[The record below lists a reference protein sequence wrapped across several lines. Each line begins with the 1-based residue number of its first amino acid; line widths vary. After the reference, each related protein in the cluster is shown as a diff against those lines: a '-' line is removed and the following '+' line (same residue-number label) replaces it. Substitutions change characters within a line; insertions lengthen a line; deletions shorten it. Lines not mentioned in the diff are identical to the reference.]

1 MRQDPLVVLALLTL
15 GACAERDSEYVASE
29 LTHIEK
35 KWDGIL
41 VEFGVPQALP
51 LLGEGWSYG
60 EVAPDG
66 NSLRWAV
73 SEEASFRFE
82 SPREGKHLAWFEVE
96 PFRAEGSPTQFIGIT
111 LNGEELPPIEL
122 RAGRDRYPR
131 ELELR
136 AGGNEVGLRFRY
148 AGDPTRA
155 SADRRR
161 LAVAFYRF
169 DVSFDGLSPVAGR
182 PGPFARVDDALFIP
196 AGGSISFFHEGGTPA
211 RLRLRLG
218 SDHSPRLAAARG
230 SGVRVTIR
238 SPAVSREHTVVAEA
252 EVTTWEEA
260 LDSAAPVEVSLEA
273 AHDPILVRS
282 EILTHKP
289 AVARPT
295 NSPAFDDFNIVVIV
309 LDGANAL
316 RTGLYGHERDTT
328 PVLDRL
334 GRESVVFDTA
344 VSQAVY
350 TIASI
355 GSLFTGQYPE
365 RHQIVT
371 FADRLRDDVPTVSAI
386 FTDAGFRTAAFAGN
400 AVVSRAF
407 GLDRGFEEF
416 LPVTELEDYTG
427 HGDSVVK
434 AFRSWLAE
442 HRDER
447 FFAYVHFREPHF
459 PYNPP
464 PPFDTRFGP
473 ATAYPGGMS
482 DASVLDD
489 LNRDP
494 PSPEVKARVGALY
507 EGNLAYVDDLVGKLL
522 ECLDERTVVVV
533 TADHG
538 EAIFEH
544 GFLGHNTQ
552 LYEESI
558 RVPLVIRVPRV
569 PPRRV
574 PGVVELLDLTP
585 TLLEIGGLGDHPA
598 REAMQGRSLLPLVL
612 GTEEQAAPRPAFSR
626 TLWDKPRYSVRNER
640 YKLIWDSRTGHTELY
655 DLAVD
660 PAESRNIAGNGSLE
674 ERYLRHVLFT
684 WFREQERLKAGEPPP
699 DVSQMT
705 ERQRREVES
714 LGYTQATRTK

>member
-1 MRQDPLVVLALLTL
+1 MRQNPLAVLALLTL
-15 GACAERDSEYVASE
+15 GACAERDSDYHASE

-41 VEFGVPQALP
+41 VEFGTPETLP
-51 LLGEGWSYG
+51 ILGEGWSYG

-66 NSLRWAV
+66 NTLRWAV

-96 PFRAEGSPTQFIGIT
+96 PFRAEGSPTQFIGVT
-111 LNGEELPPIEL
+111 LNGEELSPIEL

-131 ELELR
+131 ELELH
-136 AGGNEVGLRFRY
+136 AGWNEVGLRFRY
-148 AGDPTRA
+148 AGNPTRA

-169 DVSFDGLSPVAGR
+169 DVSFDGLPPVAGR
-182 PGPFARVDDALFIP
+182 PGPFERVDDALFIP
-196 AGGSISFFHEGGTPA
+196 ARGSISFFHEGGAPA
-211 RLRLRLG
+211 RLRLRIG
-218 SDHSPRLAAARG
+218 SDHIPRLAAARG
-230 SGVRVTIR
+230 SGVRVTVR
-238 SPAVSREHTVVAEA
+238 SPAESREHTVVAEA
-252 EVTTWEEA
+252 EVTTWEET
-260 LDSAAPVEVSLEA
+260 LDAAGPVEVRVEA
-273 AHDPILVRS
+273 ADEPILVGP
-282 EILTHKP
+282 EILTHEP

-295 NSPAFDDFNIVVIV
+295 NPPAFGGYNIVVIV

-334 GRESVVFDTA
+334 GRESVVFDVA

-355 GSLFTGQYPE
+355 GSLLTGQYPE

-371 FADRLRDDVPTVSAI
+371 FADRLRDDVTTLPAI
-386 FTDAGFRTAAFAGN
+386 FTHAGLRTAAFAGN
-400 AVVSRAF
+400 AVVSSAF

-416 LPVTELEDYTG
+416 FPVTELEDYTG
-427 HGDSVVK
+427 HGDSVVR
-434 AFRSWLAE
+434 AFRGWLAD

-447 FFAYVHFREPHF
+447 YFAYVHFREPHF

-482 DASVLDD
+482 DASVLDE
-489 LNRDP
+489 LNREP
-494 PSPEVKARVGALY
+494 PSQEVKARVEALY
-507 EGNLAYVDDLVGKLL
+507 EGNLAYVDGLVGELL

-558 RVPLVIRVPRV
+558 RVPLVIRGPLLS
-569 PPRRV
+569 PRRV

-585 TLLEIGGLGDHPA
+585 TLLEVGGLGDHPA
-598 REAMQGRSLLPLVL
+598 REAMQGRSLLPFVL
-612 GTEEQAAPRPAFSR
+612 GTEEQATSRPAFSR

-640 YKLIWDSRTGHTELY
+640 YKLIWDSRTGRTELY

-660 PAESRNIAGNGSLE
+660 ASETRNLAGSGSME

-684 WFREQERLKAGEPPP
+684 WYREQERLKAGEPPP
-699 DVSQMT
+699 DISRMT

-714 LGYTQATRTK
+714 LGYTQATPTK